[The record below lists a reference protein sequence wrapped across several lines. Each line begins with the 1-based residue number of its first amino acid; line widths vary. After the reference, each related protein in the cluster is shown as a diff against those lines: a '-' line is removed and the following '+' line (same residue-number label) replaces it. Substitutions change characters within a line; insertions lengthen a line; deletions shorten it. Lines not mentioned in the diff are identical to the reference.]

1 MKLIQEYTIKII
13 IQIFA
18 FTIAMEI
25 VIMIILLNRSGT
37 IFLNTYNQTIARS
50 ELKSI
55 DITKKLETYITNL
68 LTRFSTDLK
77 LIGKHA
83 LLFNKFK
90 NSQTSTILIN
100 TEKNKEII
108 YAKFEELINNKII
121 NKTFNEFNQRF
132 DFSYFYEEEF
142 KNIQKNQILNS
153 LFSDSHSELNII
165 SYYSISNDEV
175 SQNLAIKYLISILK
189 TIYIRRYISKR
200 ANFDYVHFLILNK
213 EELYIYPPDSY
224 NNTFLYN
231 FQTVY
236 SPPLSNCMYNSSNIS
251 QKFPLCIYDFLNNK
265 IKSKDDNYITLI
277 FESIF
282 YEYIFA
288 AMCLK
293 IKISQNDAFI
303 CLESD
308 LTKFL
313 NTFNFKNPENLD
325 FGVLYLL
332 NGSLVPLSYGR
343 KSVYK
348 DIKDVFND
356 TVTRKYII
364 NEQSFPIYYFFHFLY
379 YNLTKVAKEHPELNV
394 NFTEIEEE
402 YNILHNKI
410 MSEIEEYNKTR
421 EADKISFTFS
431 KTICRKAFIN
441 NYYECTKDDFEMIII
456 PLLLIVN
463 KVNKE
468 YLETQDEVETDLNIF
483 IFSILSTNPSSN
495 REKIFTI
502 LNIKLVRTIV
512 LFFFITTIIISFFLL
527 LINIISE
534 YFLNTTNQIINELK
548 TSNINFN
555 SQKCYVLNEDKI
567 SSYNK
572 EMSELK
578 SLYTLMIDALIIKQ
592 AFEKENYLE
601 KNNLDFYNLV
611 QNIERKNVKEI
622 CNAFLGFYHFKHDSF
637 SLAEN
642 EFRSTLLF
650 IKDNENRIITGKNK
664 EYEEKIKDEIKRSC
678 TVSYINEYSK
688 FEGVDEILFTIINL
702 KIFKQRFSYLYG
714 LTKFKLGSEIN
725 TNNLS
730 PGTNKNKIQKEKDK
744 KKTYFKEAIKYFTK
758 CKNINSLLGIN
769 QIKIIY
775 SLIMISK
782 CHIQLNDYKYAI
794 TNINEALS
802 LFFEF
807 SKSFK
812 EYHYKNYNP
821 KVMLFIENNIFQYI
835 LYTIDRICY
844 TFNKPFASNWIGL
857 KIFETSPF
865 IISNVHYYTAIFLQN
880 YLEGKIK
887 WNKSDIIRN
896 NILSK
901 DYDKVKKFISKIIPR
916 MNIKNINNKKRKLI
930 NDSYITDTASYSTS
944 IKNKTESKTDKSLF
958 SSTYKREMATG
969 KISASIY
976 TKNKNLNKIITLCL
990 SEKVLKNVNGLELKD
1005 VIIKYFQKYFIMNEN
1020 DKFSFIQFANN
1031 GKKTVHFKME
1041 QLDYFI
1047 LKIQKTKN
1055 TFELTESF
1063 ETNSNLPFME
1073 LFNILESIIKNYPS
1087 QDDCITDNIII
1098 MLINSDDIRF
1108 RSIPECLKI
1117 VEELNKKNATV
1128 YLLSYDDGIKKEKIN
1143 NIHSF
1148 LNGLFEG
1155 HFFQIKSYQQL
1166 KQIFINIS
1174 TIKYQSN
1181 FFGYDYESLD
1191 YLL

>member
-1 MKLIQEYTIKII
+1 MKLIQEYIIKII

-18 FTIAMEI
+18 FTIAME
-25 VIMIILLNRSGT
+25 VLIMILLLYKSGN
-37 IFLNTYNQTIARS
+37 IFSNTYNQTIEKS

-55 DITKKLETYITNL
+55 EITKKLQTYITNL
-68 LTRFSTDLK
+68 LTRYSTDLK
-77 LIGKHA
+77 LICKHA
-83 LLFNKFK
+83 LLYNKFK
-90 NSQTSTILIN
+90 NSPSILTN
-100 TEKNKEII
+100 SDKNKEII
-108 YAKFEELINNKII
+108 YADFEELLRNKIM
-121 NKTFNEFNQRF
+121 NKSFDESSKRF
-132 DFSYFYEEEF
+132 QYYSFYEEEF
-142 KNIQKNQILNS
+142 KNFKKEQILNS

-165 SYYSISNDEV
+165 SYYSISNDKIT
-175 SQNLAIKYLISILK
+175 QNLAIKYLISILK
-189 TIYIRRYISKR
+189 TIFIRRYISKR

-213 EELYIYPPDSY
+213 EEMYIYPPDSY

-231 FQTVY
+231 FPKIY
-236 SPPLSNCMYNSSNIS
+236 IPPESNCIYDSSNIT
-251 QKFPLCIYDFLNNK
+251 QQFPLCVYDFLNKQMKNR
-265 IKSKDDNYITLI
+265 DGNYITLI
-277 FESIF
+277 FESVF

-293 IKISQNDAFI
+293 IKIFQNEAFI
-303 CLESD
+303 CLEFD
-308 LTKFL
+308 LTKFFAG
-313 NTFNFKNPENLD
+313 FNFDLPENLD
-325 FGVLYLL
+325 FGILYLL
-332 NGSLVPLSYGR
+332 NGSLIPLSYGR
-343 KSVYK
+343 KSVYE
-348 DIKDVFND
+348 DIQNVFND
-356 TVTRKYII
+356 TVTQKYII
-364 NEQSFPIYYFFHFLY
+364 NDESFPLFYLFHFLY

-394 NFTEIEEE
+394 NFSEIEEE
-402 YNILHNKI
+402 YNIIQRKL

-421 EADKISFTFS
+421 ETDKITFTFT
-431 KTICRKAFIN
+431 KTICRKAFVKN
-441 NYYECTKDDFEMIII
+441 SFECIKDDFEMIII
-456 PLLLIVN
+456 PLLFIVN
-463 KVNKE
+463 KVNE
-468 YLETQDEVETDLNIF
+468 DYLETKDEVEANLDLF
-483 IFSILSTNPSSN
+483 MFSILSTNPSSN
-495 REKIFTI
+495 KEKIFTI
-502 LNIKLVRTIV
+502 LNIKLVRTIT
-512 LFFFITTIIISFFLL
+512 LFFFLTTIIISFFLL
-527 LINIISE
+527 LLNVISE
-534 YFLNTTNQIINELK
+534 YFLNTTNEIINELK
-548 TSNINFN
+548 SSNININ

-578 SLYTLMIDALIIKQ
+578 SIYTLMITALIIKQ

-601 KNNLDFYNLV
+601 KNNLDFYDLV

-637 SLAEN
+637 SLAES

-650 IKDNENRIITGKNK
+650 IKDNENRLITGKNK
-664 EYEEKIKDEIKRSC
+664 EYEEKIKDEIKRSS
-678 TVSYINEYSK
+678 TASYINEYSK
-688 FEGVDEILFTIINL
+688 FEGLDEILFIIINL

-714 LTKFKLGSEIN
+714 MTKFKLGSEIN

-730 PGTNKNKIQKEKDK
+730 PGTNKNKIQKEKEK
-744 KKTYFKEAIKYFTK
+744 KKNYFKDAIKYFTK

-782 CHIQLNDYKYAI
+782 CYLQLNEYKYAI
-794 TNINEALS
+794 NNINEALS
-802 LFFEF
+802 LYFEF

-865 IISNVHYYTAIFLQN
+865 IISNVHYYSGIFLQN
-880 YLEGKIK
+880 YLESKVK
-887 WNKSDIIRN
+887 WNKSDIVKS

-901 DYDKVKKFISKIIPR
+901 EYDKVKKYICKMVPR
-916 MNIKNINNKKRKLI
+916 MNIKNINNKKKRLL
-930 NDSYITDTASYSTS
+930 NDNYITDTASYSTS
-944 IKNKTESKTDKSLF
+944 IKNKTESKTEKSLF
-958 SSTYKREMATG
+958 SSTFKREMATG
-969 KISASIY
+969 KISTSIY
-976 TKNKNLNKIITLCL
+976 NKSRNLNKMITLCL

-1041 QLDYFI
+1041 QLDYFL

-1055 TFELTESF
+1055 TFELTDSF

-1073 LFNILESIIKNYPS
+1073 LFNILESIINNYPS
-1087 QDDCITDNIII
+1087 QEDCITDNIII

-1108 RSIPECLKI
+1108 SSIRECLKI
-1117 VEELNKKNATV
+1117 VEELNKRNVTV

-1143 NIHSF
+1143 NIHSL

>member
-1 MKLIQEYTIKII
+1 M
-13 IQIFA
+13 
-18 FTIAMEI
+18 
-25 VIMIILLNRSGT
+25 
-37 IFLNTYNQTIARS
+37 
-50 ELKSI
+50 
-55 DITKKLETYITNL
+55 
-68 LTRFSTDLK
+68 
-77 LIGKHA
+77 H
-83 LLFNKFK
+83 
-90 NSQTSTILIN
+90 
-100 TEKNKEII
+100 I
-108 YAKFEELINNKII
+108 Y
-121 NKTFNEFNQRF
+121 
-132 DFSYFYEEEF
+132 Y
-142 KNIQKNQILNS
+142 
-153 LFSDSHSELNII
+153 
-165 SYYSISNDEV
+165 
-175 SQNLAIKYLISILK
+175 
-189 TIYIRRYISKR
+189 
-200 ANFDYVHFLILNK
+200 
-213 EELYIYPPDSY
+213 
-224 NNTFLYN
+224 
-231 FQTVY
+231 
-236 SPPLSNCMYNSSNIS
+236 
-251 QKFPLCIYDFLNNK
+251 LNNK
-265 IKSKDDNYITLI
+265 MKNRDGNYITLI
-277 FESIF
+277 FESVF

-293 IKISQNDAFI
+293 IKITQNDAFI
-303 CLESD
+303 CLEFD
-308 LTKFL
+308 LTKFFSA
-313 NTFNFKNPENLD
+313 FNINYPENLD
-325 FGVLYLL
+325 FGILYLL
-332 NGSLVPLSYGR
+332 NGTLIPLSYGR
-343 KSVYK
+343 KSVYE
-348 DIKDVFND
+348 DIKNVFND
-356 TVTRKYII
+356 TVTQKYII
-364 NEQSFPIYYFFHFLY
+364 NEKSFPMYYFFHFLY
-379 YNLTKVAKEHPELNV
+379 YNLTKVVKEHPELNV

-402 YNILHNKI
+402 YKI
-410 MSEIEEYNKTR
+410 IQSKLISEIEEYNKTR
-421 EADKISFTFS
+421 EADKISFKFT

-441 NYYECTKDDFEMIII
+441 NNYECIKDDFEMIII
-456 PLLLIVN
+456 PLLFTVN
-463 KVNKE
+463 KVNEE
-468 YLETQDEVETDLNIF
+468 YLETVDEVEANLDIF
-483 IFSILSTNPSSN
+483 IFSILSTNPTSN
-495 REKIFTI
+495 IEKIFTI
-502 LNIKLVRTIV
+502 LNIKLVRTIT
-512 LFFFITTIIISFFLL
+512 LFFFLTTIIISFFLL
-527 LINIISE
+527 LISVISE
-534 YFLNTTNQIINELK
+534 YFLNTTNEIINELK
-548 TSNINFN
+548 TTNINFN

-567 SSYNK
+567 SFYNK

-578 SLYTLMIDALIIKQ
+578 SLYTLMINALIIKQ

-601 KNNLDFYNLV
+601 KNNLEFYNLV

-637 SLAEN
+637 SLAES

-650 IKDNENRIITGKNK
+650 IKDSENRIITGKNK
-664 EYEEKIKDEIKRSC
+664 EYEEKIKDEIKRFC
-678 TVSYINEYSK
+678 TVSYINEYTK
-688 FEGVDEILFTIINL
+688 FEGVDEILYIIINL
-702 KIFKQRFSYLYG
+702 KIFKQRFSFLYG
-714 LTKFKLGSEIN
+714 MTKFKLGSEIN

-730 PGTNKNKIQKEKDK
+730 PGTNKNKIQKEKEK
-744 KKTYFKEAIKYFTK
+744 KNNYFKDAIKYFTK

-782 CHIQLNDYKYAI
+782 CYIQLNEYKYAI
-794 TNINEALS
+794 NNINEALS
-802 LFFEF
+802 LYFEF

-821 KVMLFIENNIFQYI
+821 KVMLFIETNIFQYI

-865 IISNVHYYTAIFLQN
+865 IISNVHYYSGIFIQN
-880 YLEGKIK
+880 YLESKVK
-887 WNKSDIIRN
+887 WNKSDIIKS

-901 DYDKVKKFISKIIPR
+901 EYDKIKKYICKIIPR
-916 MNIKNINNKKRKLI
+916 MNIKNINNKKKKIL
-930 NDSYITDTASYSTS
+930 NENYITDTASFSTS
-944 IKNKTESKTDKSLF
+944 IKNKTESKTEKSLF

-969 KISASIY
+969 KISSSFY
-976 TKNKNLNKIITLCL
+976 NKNRNLNKIITLCL

-1005 VIIKYFQKYFIMNEN
+1005 VIIKYFQKYFIMNES

-1055 TFELTESF
+1055 TFELTDSF

-1073 LFNILESIIKNYPS
+1073 LFNILESIINHYPS

-1098 MLINSDDIRF
+1098 MIINSEDIRF
-1108 RSIPECLKI
+1108 SSIRECLKI
-1117 VEELNKKNATV
+1117 VEELNKKNATL